1 MGSFRWELGVRGV
14 VLVMAAAIAGIAVGQ
29 RPGPTG
35 AAILAGL
42 LLLLADFHG
51 DPHRRLRAYLITG
64 TAGAVMVGLTVL
76 AGGLPT
82 AAFAVIVAA
91 LTAVLM
97 ALRATGGMLAAACTC
112 LMADVLVGA
121 AGGLAK
127 ADPVTW
133 TLGALL
139 GGLAATALAFAIA
152 PAPWVSPVR
161 RGTLE
166 TLRTCSAV
174 LRGQE
179 PPSALQGVPRDL
191 IEVYLERPERPSAP
205 VPSAL
210 ASVDLLSDLTFV
222 SEILERLP
230 TTEPGGDTAERCA
243 QLLDA
248 SRALLQ
254 DPDSSAARAQL
265 EHLLTQ
271 APPQPAEQDEATEAS
286 FADDVLRSGCAGIA
300 RHSLSMSARS
310 GPSRT
315 SWRAFRTDMAVRL
328 SPGSTLVPAA
338 IASGLLFGVLV
349 WVAGTAQLSHPQWLL
364 LVAVSSFYP
373 YVRKTVTKATAIVLG
388 TLLGAVAFVGLLGIL
403 DAQSH
408 WWWVVLAAASAVSM
422 AAPSTTRG
430 VLLGQAAFTL
440 LSLSLLELA
449 TTGITTA
456 TARERLLDVALGAA
470 AAVLVATLL
479 APRNLRLRLCTG
491 IAALFDTAAQS
502 LAASGA
508 GAPAAAGTSNPSMP
522 ALARS
527 QFLRCVDVVAIM
539 GGSKQWEPQRLVAWL
554 DASRLAGQAV
564 AIAALRADDKTHSP
578 EWEMAHDA
586 YRQQAIALRSG
597 QPMPSHGRTDEPP
610 VQSGDW
616 LLRNTDTQAHE
627 LATLVPPGA
636 HTKSH

>member
-1 MGSFRWELGVRGV
+1 MSSFRWELGVRGV
-14 VLVMAAAIAGIAVGQ
+14 VLVMAAAIVGIAVGQ

-51 DPHRRLRAYLITG
+51 DPRRRLRAYLGTG
-64 TAGAVMVGLTVL
+64 AIGAALVGLTVL

-82 AAFAVIVAA
+82 PAFAVSVAA
-91 LTAVLM
+91 LSAVLM
-97 ALRATGGMLAAACTC
+97 VLRATGGMLAAACTC
-112 LMADVLVGA
+112 LIADVLVGA
-121 AGGLAK
+121 AGGLAE

-133 TLGALL
+133 TFGALL

-166 TLRTCSAV
+166 TLRRCAAV
-174 LRGQE
+174 LRGQQ
-179 PPSALQGVPRDL
+179 PPTSLQGVPREL
-191 IEVYLERPERPSAP
+191 IEIYLERPERPSAP

-230 TTEPGGDTAERCA
+230 MAEPGRETAELCA

-248 SRALLQ
+248 SRALLE
-254 DPDSSAARAQL
+254 DPNSAATRATL
-265 EHLLTQ
+265 EDLLISASLDSPKRGETTE
-271 APPQPAEQDEATEAS
+271 PPFADEA
-286 FADDVLRSGCAGIA
+286 LRSGCAGIA
-300 RHSLSMSARS
+300 RHSLSMSSRS

-315 SWRAFRTDMAVRL
+315 SWQAFRTDMAVRL
-328 SPGSTLVPAA
+328 APGNTLVPVA
-338 IASGLLFGVLV
+338 IASGLLFGILV
-349 WVAGTAQLSHPQWLL
+349 WVAGTAGLSHPQWLL

-388 TLLGAVAFVGLLGIL
+388 TLLGAIAFIGLLGIL
-403 DAQSH
+403 DAQSR
-408 WWWVVLAAASAVSM
+408 WWWLVLAAASAVSM

-470 AAVLVATLL
+470 AAVLVAILL
-479 APRNLRLRLCTG
+479 APRNLPNRLRMG
-491 IAALFDTAAQS
+491 IAALFDTAAQA
-502 LAASGA
+502 LAPTGA
-508 GAPAAAGTSNPSMP
+508 GSPTATSASTTGTPV
-522 ALARS
+522 LARS
-527 QFLRCVDVVAIM
+527 QFLRCVDVVGIM
-539 GGSKQWEPQRLVAWL
+539 GSSKEWEPGRLVDWL

-564 AIAALRADDKTHSP
+564 VIAGLRTDDEAGSP
-578 EWEMAHDA
+578 KWQLAQVT
-586 YRQQAIALRSG
+586 YRQQATALRSG
-597 QPMPSHGRTDEPP
+597 QPLPAPGRTDDAP
-610 VQSGDW
+610 VRSGDW
-616 LLRNTDTQAHE
+616 LLRNTTTQAHE
-627 LATLVPPGA
+627 LATLVPPGST
-636 HTKSH
+636 TKFH